1 MIQGPSKI
9 LVADDSVT
17 IRRVIRMKLADRVGV
32 QVIEAENGLDAI
44 AKANELKPD
53 LILLDLAMPE
63 LNGAEAAVTLKKVLP
78 SVPII
83 LFTIYADD
91 IGPSLA
97 SAVGVDMVLS
107 KPEGL
112 ESLMNNLTPILD
124 ALAKSAAFM
133 A

>member
-1 MIQGPSKI
+1 
-9 LVADDSVT
+9 
-17 IRRVIRMKLADRVGV
+17 LADRDDV

-53 LILLDLAMPE
+53 VILLDLAMPE

-97 SAVGVDMVLS
+97 SAVCVDMVLS

-112 ESLMNNLTPILD
+112 ESLMSKLTPILD
-124 ALAKSAAFM
+124 ALSAPPS
-133 A
+133 

>member
-1 MIQGPSKI
+1 MVQCPSKV
-9 LVADDSVT
+9 LVADDSAA
-17 IRRVIRMKLADRVGV
+17 IRRVIRMKLADRDDVL
-32 QVIEAENGLDAI
+32 VIEAENGLDAI

-53 LILLDLAMPE
+53 VILLDLAMPQ

-112 ESLMNNLTPILD
+112 EGLMSKLTPILD
-124 ALAKSAAFM
+124 ALSAQPS
-133 A
+133 